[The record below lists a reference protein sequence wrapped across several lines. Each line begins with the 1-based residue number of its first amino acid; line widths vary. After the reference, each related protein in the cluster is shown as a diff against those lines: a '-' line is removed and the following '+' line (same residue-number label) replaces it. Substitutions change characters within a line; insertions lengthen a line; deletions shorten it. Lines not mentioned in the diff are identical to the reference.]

1 MCLAIIDS
9 DTAVF
14 KACMIAE
21 RVVYDILPLTIKGI
35 PTEKVVDIEDD
46 TTYQRY
52 IEDDTTY
59 QQYIVQ
65 TFSYASEYKDWLKK
79 IEKDPEDFLR
89 VSRVVM
95 EPLSH
100 ALHILDTMMR
110 EMVKMIEPEQLAVL
124 LTGDNN
130 FRDDIAKLR
139 PYKETRRDKPKPV
152 YYEAAREFLIK
163 KWGAKVIDDMEADDM
178 CGIIATA
185 CQEDGTPYVIAAVDK
200 DLNSIPG
207 MHYNYD
213 KKKFYNVS
221 VYEAEH
227 WFWVQALAGDSTDCI
242 PGLYRVGEVA
252 ADKILGKS
260 KTYATMRAKARAAYD
275 KAFKK
280 DQTSKEQRYAR
291 YKSGDELLAEQ
302 GRLVHMMRH
311 IDEVWQP

>member
-21 RVVYDILPLTIKGI
+21 KTVYDILPLTIKDI
-35 PTEKVVDIEDD
+35 PTEKVVD
-46 TTYQRY
+46 

-110 EMVKMIEPEQLAVL
+110 EMVKMIEPEQLAVW

-163 KWGAKVIDDMEADDM
+163 KWGAKVIDGMEADDM

-260 KTYATMRAKARAAYD
+260 KTYATMRVKARAAYD